1 MMSKTQQ
8 RLHNTSHTR
17 ADLSLLEKQ
26 VVTCPVRFGMIMLS
40 IAILIIIG
48 SQIID
53 KNLQN
58 GDKFIFGCQ
67 PRDEIGSIFCYES
80 LHPLPDYPPTDTPR
94 RRNLLSYAPN
104 PTRYDQQPR
113 YNSRQAAYAVPD
125 PEPNTLY
132 NNQRRPPSVG
142 SAGDD
147 REFRDH
153 DNSRMSRQ
161 VPRAFDTAEASA
173 NSRSGMPA
181 PFAGQFHEAQE
192 EFPTKRTVNPFLW
205 FIGSC
210 FSLVLCL
217 TSFSERCVDYKCICF

>member
-67 PRDEIGSIFCYES
+67 PRDEIGSIFCYEP
-80 LHPLPDYPPTDTPR
+80 LHPLAEYPPTDTPR
-94 RRNLLSYAPN
+94 RRNLLMYNPN
-104 PTRYDQQPR
+104 SRSDQQPVPR

-147 REFRDH
+147 REFQDR

-161 VPRAFDTAEASA
+161 VPRAFDTAEVSA

-181 PFAGQFHEAQE
+181 PFTGQFHEAQE

-210 FSLVLCL
+210 FSLV
-217 TSFSERCVDYKCICF
+217 SFQ